1 MTFHGEKLMSSK
13 SRTLLV
19 AFALLGL
26 AASTVSSYV
35 HYKLVTESHYASFC
49 DVSATVSCTEAY
61 LSRYG
66 SFLGVPVALLGV
78 IFFVSILLLAAMV
91 GRPTSASR
99 ENAPAYIFAL
109 STIGL
114 AFALYLG
121 WSSYFVLKVF
131 CILCAIT
138 YVSVIAIFII
148 SGGATTFPMTT
159 LPGRASRDIRVLL
172 STPSALLVLLV
183 LLGVSAGAVSLF
195 PKDAQTTQA
204 ATAASQEPYPQVS
217 EEQRL
222 KLEQWWDV
230 QPKADLPLDM
240 NGAKV
245 QIVQFSDFQCPG
257 CRAAHETFARVLPN
271 YAGKGVEFVLK
282 HYPLEAECNI
292 NVPGGNHF
300 AACEAAAAYVMA
312 RGNPNQQ
319 KLEDWLFTNQ
329 ASLTRDV
336 VEKAARDIAG
346 INDFSTRYSAA
357 LQEVKTDASLGG
369 LVKVGSTPTV
379 YINGRMIAGRIG
391 NDSLGLPPAQYV
403 DALIGIALKRAQ

>member
-1 MTFHGEKLMSSK
+1 MSSK

-19 AFALLGL
+19 VFALLGL
-26 AASTVSSYV
+26 AASSISSYI

-66 SFLGVPVALLGV
+66 SFMGVPVALLGV
-78 IFFVSILLLAAMV
+78 IFFASILLLAAMV
-91 GRPTSASR
+91 GRSTSASR

-109 STIGL
+109 STVGL

-138 YVSVIAIFII
+138 YLSVIAIFII

-159 LPGRASRDIRVLL
+159 LPGRASRDIRLL
-172 STPSALLVLLV
+172 VSTPSALLVLLV

-195 PKDAQTTQA
+195 PKEAQATQA
-204 ATAASQEPYPQVS
+204 AAAVSQEAYPQIT
-217 EEQRL
+217 EDQRL

-230 QPKADLPLDM
+230 QPKTELPLDM
-240 NGAKV
+240 NGARV

-257 CRAAHETFARVLPN
+257 CRAAHDTFARVLPN
-271 YAGKGVEFVLK
+271 YAGKGVAFLLK
-282 HYPLEAECNI
+282 HYPLEAECNG

-319 KLEDWLFTNQ
+319 KLADWLFANQ
-329 ASLTRDV
+329 TSLTRDV
-336 VEKAARDIAG
+336 VEKAAADIAG
-346 INDFSTRYSAA
+346 ITDFSTRYPAA

-379 YINGRMIAGRIG
+379 YINGRMVAGRMG

>member
-1 MTFHGEKLMSSK
+1 MTFHGENAMSSK
-13 SRTLLV
+13 SRKLLV
-19 AFALLGL
+19 AFALLGVV
-26 AASTVSSYV
+26 ASTVSSYV
-35 HYKLVTESHYASFC
+35 HYRLVTEPHYASFC
-49 DVSATVSCTEAY
+49 DVNATVSCTEAY

-66 SFLGVPVALLGV
+66 SFMGVPVALLGV
-78 IFFVSILLLAAMV
+78 IFFAIILLLAALV
-91 GRPTSASR
+91 GRPASTSR

-109 STIGL
+109 STVGL

-121 WSSYFVLKVF
+121 WSSYIVLKVF

-159 LPGRASRDIRVLL
+159 LPGRASRDIRTLV

-195 PKDAQTTQA
+195 PREGQTTQSA
-204 ATAASQEPYPQVS
+204 AAAPQEPYPQVT
-217 EEQRL
+217 EDQRL

-230 QPKADLPLDM
+230 QPKADLPIDM

-245 QIVQFSDFQCPG
+245 QIVQFSDYQCPG
-257 CRAAHETFARVLPN
+257 CRVAHETFARVLPN

-282 HYPLEAECNI
+282 HYPLEPECNV
-292 NVPGGNHF
+292 NVPNGNHF

-312 RGNPNQQ
+312 RGNPNQP
-319 KLEDWLFTNQ
+319 KLEDWLFANQ
-329 ASLTRDV
+329 TSLTREV

-346 INDFSTRYSAA
+346 INDFSARYPVA

-403 DALIGIALKRAQ
+403 DALIGIALQRAQ

>member
-1 MTFHGEKLMSSK
+1 MSSK

-26 AASTVSSYV
+26 GAATASSYV
-35 HYKLVTESHYASFC
+35 HYRLVTEQHYSSFC
-49 DVSATVSCTEAY
+49 DVSSTVSCTEAY

-78 IFFVSILLLAAMV
+78 IFFATILVLAAMV
-91 GRPTSASR
+91 GRPTSSSK

-121 WSSYFVLKVF
+121 WSSYVVLKVF

-159 LPGRASRDIRVLL
+159 LPGRASRDIRTLI
-172 STPSALLVLLV
+172 STPSALLVLFV

-195 PKDAQTTQA
+195 PREAQTTQA
-204 ATAASQEPYPQVS
+204 AATATQEPYPQVT

-230 QPKADLPLDM
+230 QPKAELPIDM

-245 QIVQFSDFQCPG
+245 QIVQFSDYQCPG
-257 CRAAHETFARVLPN
+257 CKAAHETFARVLPN
-271 YAGKGVEFVLK
+271 YEGKGVEFVLK
-282 HYPLEAECNI
+282 HYPLEGECNP
-292 NVPGGNHF
+292 NVPTGNHL

-312 RGNPNQQ
+312 RGNPNQK
-319 KLEDWLFTNQ
+319 KLDDWLFANQ
-329 ASLTRDV
+329 TTLTREV
-336 VEKAARDIAG
+336 VARAARDIAG
-346 INDFSTRYSAA
+346 ITNFDERYAAA
-357 LQEVKTDASLGG
+357 LIEVKTDATLGG
-369 LVKVGSTPTV
+369 LVRVGSTPTV
-379 YINGRMIAGRIG
+379 YINGRMIAGRMG

-403 DALIGIALKRAQ
+403 DALIGIALKKAQ

>member
-1 MTFHGEKLMSSK
+1 M
-13 SRTLLV
+13 

-26 AASTVSSYV
+26 GASTVSTYV
-35 HYKLVTESHYASFC
+35 HYKLLTEQHYASFC
-49 DVSATVSCTEAY
+49 DVSSTVSCTEAY

-66 SFLGVPVALLGV
+66 SFMGVPVAVLGV
-78 IFFVSILLLAAMV
+78 IFFATILVLAAMV
-91 GRPTSASR
+91 GRPASSSK

-109 STIGL
+109 STVGL

-138 YVSVIAIFII
+138 YASVIAIFII

-159 LPGRASRDIRVLL
+159 LPGRASRDIRTLV
-172 STPSALLVLLV
+172 STPSALIVLLV

-195 PKDAQTTQA
+195 PREGQTTQMA
-204 ATAASQEPYPQVS
+204 AAAPQEPYPAVT

-230 QPKADLPLDM
+230 QPKADIPIDM

-245 QIVQFSDFQCPG
+245 QIVQFSDYQCPG

-271 YAGKGVEFVLK
+271 YEGKGVEFVLK
-282 HYPLEAECNI
+282 HYPLEPECNP
-292 NVPGGNHF
+292 NLSSTVHE

-319 KLEDWLFTNQ
+319 KLDNWLFANQ
-329 ASLTRDV
+329 TSLTRDV
-336 VEKAARDIAG
+336 VERAARDITG
-346 INDFSTRYSAA
+346 INNFSERYAAA
-357 LQEVKTDASLGG
+357 LVEVKADASLGG
-369 LVKVGSTPTV
+369 LLQVGSTPTV
-379 YINGRMIAGRIG
+379 YINGRMIAGRMG
-391 NDSLGLPPAQYV
+391 KESLGLPPAQYV

>member
-1 MTFHGEKLMSSK
+1 MSSK

-19 AFALLGL
+19 VFALLGL
-26 AASTVSSYV
+26 AASSISSYV

-66 SFLGVPVALLGV
+66 SFMGVPVALLGV
-78 IFFVSILLLAAMV
+78 IFFASILLLAAMV

-138 YVSVIAIFII
+138 YASVIAIFII

-159 LPGRASRDIRVLL
+159 LPGRASRDIRLLL

-195 PKDAQTTQA
+195 PKEAQATQA
-204 ATAASQEPYPQVS
+204 AAAVSQEAYPQIT
-217 EEQRL
+217 EDQRL

-230 QPKADLPLDM
+230 QPKTELPLDM

-257 CRAAHETFARVLPN
+257 CRAAHDIFARVLPN
-271 YAGKGVEFVLK
+271 YAGKGVEFILK
-282 HYPLEAECNI
+282 HYPLEAECNA

-319 KLEDWLFTNQ
+319 KLEDWLFANQ
-329 ASLTRDV
+329 TSLTRDV
-336 VEKAARDIAG
+336 VEKAAADIAG
-346 INDFSTRYSAA
+346 ITDFGTRYPAA

-379 YINGRMIAGRIG
+379 YINGRMIAGRMG

>member
-1 MTFHGEKLMSSK
+1 MSSK

-26 AASTVSSYV
+26 AAATASSYV
-35 HYKLVTESHYASFC
+35 HYKLVTEQHYASFC
-49 DVSATVSCTEAY
+49 DVSSTVSCTEAY

-78 IFFVSILLLAAMV
+78 IFFATILVLAAMV

-109 STIGL
+109 STVGL

-138 YVSVIAIFII
+138 YVAVIAIFII

-159 LPGRASRDIRVLL
+159 LPGRASRDIRTLV

-183 LLGVSAGAVSLF
+183 LLGASAGAVSLF
-195 PKDAQTTQA
+195 PRDTQTTQA
-204 ATAASQEPYPQVS
+204 AAAATQEPYPQIT

-230 QPKADLPLDM
+230 QPKAELPIDM

-245 QIVQFSDFQCPG
+245 QIVQFSDYQCPG
-257 CRAAHETFARVLPN
+257 CKAAHETFARVLPN
-271 YAGKGVEFVLK
+271 YEGKGVEFVLK
-282 HYPLEAECNI
+282 HYPLEGECNP
-292 NVPGGNHF
+292 NVPTGNHL

-312 RGNPNQQ
+312 RGNPNQK
-319 KLEDWLFTNQ
+319 KLDDWLFANQ
-329 ASLTRDV
+329 TSLTREV
-336 VEKAARDIAG
+336 VERAARDIAG
-346 INDFSTRYSAA
+346 ITNFDERYAAA
-357 LQEVKTDASLGG
+357 LVEVKTDATLGG
-369 LVKVGSTPTV
+369 LVRVGSTPTV
-379 YINGRMIAGRIG
+379 YINGRMVAGRMG

>member
-1 MTFHGEKLMSSK
+1 MTLHGEKLMSSK

-26 AASTVSSYV
+26 AASSVSSYV
-35 HYKLVTESHYASFC
+35 HYKLVTEQHYASFC

-66 SFLGVPVALLGV
+66 SFMGVPVAVLGV
-78 IFFVSILLLAAMV
+78 IFFATILLLAAMA
-91 GRPTSASR
+91 GRPASASK

-109 STIGL
+109 STVGL

-159 LPGRASRDIRVLL
+159 LPGRASRDIRTLV
-172 STPSALLVLLV
+172 STPSALLALLL
-183 LLGVSAGAVSLF
+183 LLGASAGAVSLF
-195 PKDAQTTQA
+195 PREVQATQA
-204 ATAASQEPYPQVS
+204 AASNQEAYPQVT

-245 QIVQFSDFQCPG
+245 QIVQFSDYQCPG

-282 HYPLEAECNI
+282 HYPLEGECNP
-292 NVPGGNHF
+292 NVPTGNHF

-319 KLEDWLFTNQ
+319 KLDDWLFANQ
-329 ASLTRDV
+329 ASLTREV
-336 VEKAARDIAG
+336 VERAARDIAG
-346 INDFSTRYSAA
+346 ITDFSARYPAA
-357 LQEVKTDASLGG
+357 LVEVKTDATLGG

-379 YINGRMIAGRIG
+379 YINGRMIAGRMG

-403 DALIGIALKRAQ
+403 DALIAIALKRAE